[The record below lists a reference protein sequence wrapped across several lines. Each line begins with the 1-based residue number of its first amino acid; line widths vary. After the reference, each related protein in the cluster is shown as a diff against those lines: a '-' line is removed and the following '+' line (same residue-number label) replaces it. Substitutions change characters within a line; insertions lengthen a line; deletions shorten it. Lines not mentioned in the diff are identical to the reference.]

1 MKKLKRGEIYST
13 SYRDIEHLRLNLEP
27 FSGQYH
33 DGLRA
38 PVVPLCV
45 DVPGETGRSHMS
57 WFTRPMRTTLP
68 SVSFEIG
75 GWGHDGDTLDRV
87 PVEATKRLE
96 IPAQQVGRMQS
107 DRRPQNGTIVLWKF
121 RQDGERSLWRQHRD
135 HVDGLAQPFQLCRLL
150 PRRKIS
156 LGLLQCIRR
165 RHQPHVRQC
174 KQRSKGGIDAVG
186 SREQDVGIKKDPVHG
201 L

>member
-1 MKKLKRGEIYST
+1 
-13 SYRDIEHLRLNLEP
+13 
-27 FSGQYH
+27 
-33 DGLRA
+33 
-38 PVVPLCV
+38 
-45 DVPGETGRSHMS
+45 MS

-96 IPAQQVGRMQS
+96 IPAQQVGRTQT

-121 RQDGERSLWRQHRD
+121 RQDRERSLWRQHRD